1 MKPFGYVV
9 APDPAAAVAM
19 VTERPGAAF
28 LGGGTNLVDLMKLG
42 VAAPDLLV
50 DVTGCC
56 PAGSSGQCS
65 GMGRWVGWLRI
76 GAGVRNSDLAADPRV
91 RAEFPVLAQAVLAG
105 ASGQLRN
112 MATVGGNLLQRTRCL
127 YFQDVTKPCNKRMP
141 GSGCPARAG
150 EHRNLAI
157 LGGSPHCVATHPSDM
172 AVALAAL
179 DAVVHVEGAAGPR
192 AIPLGGLYR
201 LPGDE
206 PDRETTL
213 ERGDL
218 ITAVEVPA
226 LGYAGNSAYRKVRDR
241 ASYAF
246 GVASVAAALDVA
258 GGVVQDVRIAFG
270 AVAPMPWR
278 ARLAEQV
285 LVGQPAT
292 AEWFGRAADAEL
304 AAAVP
309 LRDNAFKVTLV
320 AQHRGPDALRAGRG
334 LSGRHR
340 VTGRVDGPDKVTGRA
355 RYAFEHPV
363 DGAAYVWAVPS
374 VIAKGLIR
382 SVDASAAL
390 ALPGVL
396 AVITP
401 DNAPRLAGTGDPE
414 LALFQSRAV
423 AYRGQFVAAVV
434 ADTLETAREAA
445 GQVRIEYQQ
454 AAHDVTLTQAILDC
468 TSRTTSTR
476 ATRPIP
482 RSATSTARSPPP
494 RSASTR
500 PTGLPPSTTTRWSR
514 TPPSRRGRGTR

>member
-1 MKPFGYVV
+1 
-9 APDPAAAVAM
+9 
-19 VTERPGAAF
+19 
-28 LGGGTNLVDLMKLG
+28 
-42 VAAPDLLV
+42 
-50 DVTGCC
+50 
-56 PAGSSGQCS
+56 
-65 GMGRWVGWLRI
+65 MGRWVGGLRI
-76 GAGVRNSDLAADPRV
+76 GAGVRNSDLAADPQV

-150 EHRNLAI
+150 DHRNLAI

-179 DAVVHVEGAAGPR
+179 DALVHVEGAAGPR
-192 AIPLGGLYR
+192 AIPLSGLYR

-226 LGYAGNSAYRKVRDR
+226 RPYAGNSAYRKVRDR

-270 AVAPMPWR
+270 AVAPIPWR

-309 LRDNAFKVTLV
+309 LRDNAFKVTL
-320 AQHRGPDALRAGRG
+320 
-334 LSGRHR
+334 
-340 VTGRVDGPDKVTGRA
+340 A
-355 RYAFEHPV
+355 RNIV
-363 DGAAYVWAVPS
+363 VRM
-374 VIAKGLIR
+374 LC
-382 SVDASAAL
+382 
-390 ALPGVL
+390 VL
-396 AVITP
+396 AGVS
-401 DNAPRLAGTGDPE
+401 AG
-414 LALFQSRAV
+414 
-423 AYRGQFVAAVV
+423 
-434 ADTLETAREAA
+434 ETA
-445 GQVRIEYQQ
+445 
-454 AAHDVTLTQAILDC
+454 
-468 TSRTTSTR
+468 
-476 ATRPIP
+476 
-482 RSATSTARSPPP
+482 
-494 RSASTR
+494 
-500 PTGLPPSTTTRWSR
+500 
-514 TPPSRRGRGTR
+514 